1 MRLFHLSDLHIG
13 KRVNEFSM
21 IEDQKYILERILDLA
36 EKEMPDGVILAGDI
50 YDKQI
55 PSAEAVQ
62 VFDEFIT
69 KLAERKFPI
78 FVISG
83 NHDSAERLA
92 FGGRLDRKSVV

>member
-1 MRLFHLSDLHIG
+1 M
-13 KRVNEFSM
+13 
-21 IEDQKYILERILDLA
+21 
-36 EKEMPDGVILAGDI
+36 ILAGDI

-69 KLAERKFPI
+69 KLAERKFPV

-92 FGGRLDRKSVV
+92 FGGRLLNSRGILSLPRL